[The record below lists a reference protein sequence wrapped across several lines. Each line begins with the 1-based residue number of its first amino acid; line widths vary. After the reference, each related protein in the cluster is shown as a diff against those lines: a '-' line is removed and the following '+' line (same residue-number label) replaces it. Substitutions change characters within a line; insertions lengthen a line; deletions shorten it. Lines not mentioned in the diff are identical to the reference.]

1 MTIQALP
8 DRPDLD
14 QLRRQAKELRDAA
27 RRGDPAAIARIRR
40 YFQPELPV
48 TLARAQLALARDLG
62 FPSWPKLKAEVDR
75 RTMDRTERARAFLY
89 ASVTGEVP
97 GDHTVG
103 AHRAVELLRD
113 DPGLAGHDL
122 RTAAVLGEVDRVR
135 AALAADPGVAIR
147 PDSASGWPP
156 LLFVCNSRWHRLD
169 PARADGL
176 VATAELLME
185 AGASPGAAVGQEAL
199 SGYCSALYAAA
210 GLANNPGLA
219 RLLLDRGADPDTP
232 SALYHTAFHPDH
244 ECLALLLGRG
254 ASAEGHDALAAAISV
269 RDTGAVRL
277 LLDAGVDPRV
287 PLPPQALGESYAPEP
302 PTGPVYA
309 AIEFDGSPEL
319 VELLLQRGAA
329 SDAPGQTG
337 WSPRQLAARRGRRDV
352 AALLDRWGARDD
364 STDVD
369 RFLAACT
376 SADGDRARA
385 MLAADPGLLE
395 RLTEADRGVLVDA
408 AAAGATEAVALM
420 HDLGFPLEVH
430 SGPDGATALH
440 AAAGVGAADVVQLLL
455 DRGADLEAPDTTWH
469 ATPLC
474 WATVGSGLGLGRVPG
489 SDWVTTVE
497 TLIAAGAATENVWVE
512 GKPPSAEVAAAL
524 GSHGIGPPEDPPA
537 DSAGRPPT

>member
-1 MTIQALP
+1 
-8 DRPDLD
+8 
-14 QLRRQAKELRDAA
+14 
-27 RRGDPAAIARIRR
+27 
-40 YFQPELPV
+40 
-48 TLARAQLALARDLG
+48 
-62 FPSWPKLKAEVDR
+62 
-75 RTMDRTERARAFLY
+75 
-89 ASVTGEVP
+89 
-97 GDHTVG
+97 
-103 AHRAVELLRD
+103 
-113 DPGLAGHDL
+113 
-122 RTAAVLGEVDRVR
+122 
-135 AALAADPGVAIR
+135 
-147 PDSASGWPP
+147 
-156 LLFVCNSRWHRLD
+156 
-169 PARADGL
+169 
-176 VATAELLME
+176 
-185 AGASPGAAVGQEAL
+185 
-199 SGYCSALYAAA
+199 
-210 GLANNPGLA
+210 
-219 RLLLDRGADPDTP
+219 
-232 SALYHTAFHPDH
+232 
-244 ECLALLLGRG
+244 LLGRG

-469 ATPLC
+469 ATP
-474 WATVGSGLGLGRVPG
+474 TVLGDGRQRARAGSGPRVGLGDHGRDAHRRRRRDRERLGGGETAQRRGRGRPRLARHRSAGG
-489 SDWVTTVE
+489 SPCR
-497 TLIAAGAATENVWVE
+497 LGGAAADVV
-512 GKPPSAEVAAAL
+512 G
-524 GSHGIGPPEDPPA
+524 HGA
-537 DSAGRPPT
+537 